1 MKNLKD
7 KIQSVVDLYKSTEL
21 LKAEESCKRL
31 IEENPKLGFLYNL
44 LGLIFQGQKK
54 SDDAIDMYEK
64 GIKIDPNFAMLY
76 NNYGLLLYDLFSRQ
90 GYDKSSNYIKKSESL
105 YKKSISIDQKIAEP
119 HNNLGT
125 LYSSVNKYKEA
136 EICYKNAISINPRF
150 SFAYFNLGNVCMVT
164 GKFEE
169 AKKSFKQSIEINPN
183 LHNAHRAL
191 SRVIKYTEREEHLTE
206 LENIYKEI
214 KNENKE
220 GKISIGFALGK
231 AYEDIKNYEK
241 SFKHYEKANLIFKT
255 RLNFSL
261 SYEKKK
267 FADIKRTYSK
277 KLFQKFESCGSGDS
291 TAIFIVGMP
300 RSGTTLVEQILS
312 SHSKVFGADEV
323 ETIPYVLNKNFGEND
338 VRLFFEEVVD
348 FDKKNLKNIGE
359 EYIAKMKDFSKNS
372 ERITDK
378 LPINFLA
385 IGFIRLILPKSKIVH
400 CKRNPKDNTL
410 SIFKNHFPG
419 EKVTFAYDL
428 NDTIEYYNLYDDL
441 MRHWNQLLPSFIY
454 NLEYE
459 KLINNTEN
467 EIKNLL
473 KFCDLKWEDNCLSFY
488 NNKRPIKTASDVQA
502 RNKIYKGSVDSW
514 KHYEKYL
521 SKYFTKLKVN

>member
-21 LKAEESCKRL
+21 LKAEELCKKL

-90 GYDKSSNYIKKSESL
+90 GYDKSSSYIKKSESL

-119 HNNLGT
+119 HNNLGS

-164 GKFEE
+164 GKLEE
-169 AKKSFKQSIEINPN
+169 AKKSFKQSIEINQN
-183 LHNAHRAL
+183 LYNAHRAL

-241 SFKHYEKANLIFKT
+241 SFKHYEEANLIFKT

-261 SYEKKK
+261 
-267 FADIKRTYSK
+267 T
-277 KLFQKFESCGSGDS
+277 
-291 TAIFIVGMP
+291 
-300 RSGTTLVEQILS
+300 
-312 SHSKVFGADEV
+312 
-323 ETIPYVLNKNFGEND
+323 N
-338 VRLFFEEVVD
+338 
-348 FDKKNLKNIGE
+348 
-359 EYIAKMKDFSKNS
+359 
-372 ERITDK
+372 
-378 LPINFLA
+378 
-385 IGFIRLILPKSKIVH
+385 
-400 CKRNPKDNTL
+400 
-410 SIFKNHFPG
+410 
-419 EKVTFAYDL
+419 
-428 NDTIEYYNLYDDL
+428 
-441 MRHWNQLLPSFIY
+441 
-454 NLEYE
+454 
-459 KLINNTEN
+459 
-467 EIKNLL
+467 
-473 KFCDLKWEDNCLSFY
+473 
-488 NNKRPIKTASDVQA
+488 
-502 RNKIYKGSVDSW
+502 
-514 KHYEKYL
+514 
-521 SKYFTKLKVN
+521 